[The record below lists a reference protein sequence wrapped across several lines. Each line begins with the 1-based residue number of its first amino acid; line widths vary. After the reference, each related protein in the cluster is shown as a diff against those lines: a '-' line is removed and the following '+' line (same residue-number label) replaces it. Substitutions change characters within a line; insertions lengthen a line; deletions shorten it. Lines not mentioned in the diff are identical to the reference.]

1 MRVKNKALSSETDR
15 LGAWLISFAL
25 LIKGINGA
33 FLSPPTPEVPGF
45 KSSGGGGKGRLAG
58 LQASSKF
65 PAAPATFV
73 GPSIKKRLRNA
84 QSRFQTL
91 QDRGTATRSSR
102 RLPHYHQD
110 QHTHASDSLL
120 TGSLES
126 SRGERSGSCAA
137 PAPPHRRVSCRD
149 PDVTRIMDS
158 GLQRR
163 EAESCPTASGDPAW
177 RGRGPVGQG
186 GTSALRPPQKRG
198 EAE

>member
-1 MRVKNKALSSETDR
+1 MRVKNKALSNETNR

-33 FLSPPTPEVPGF
+33 FLSPPTLEVPGF
-45 KSSGGGGKGRLAG
+45 KSSGLGEGGLAG

-73 GPSIKKRLRNA
+73 GPSTKKRLRNA
-84 QSRFQTL
+84 QSRFHTL

-126 SRGERSGSCAA
+126 SGGNGQG
-137 PAPPHRRVSCRD
+137 PPQPLLPRTARVSCSD

-158 GLQRR
+158 GLQGR
-163 EAESCPTASGDPAW
+163 EAESCPTASGDVA
-177 RGRGPVGQG
+177 
-186 GTSALRPPQKRG
+186 
-198 EAE
+198 